1 MANVIGMIPLL
12 LGSTRIPD
20 KNIILLNGRILCS
33 YTIEACRKSSAFTD
47 IYLNSE
53 NEIFSDIAK
62 TQKVKFYQRNPG
74 NGGTRCRQKNK
85 SRDCRGSRCVINEHY
100 LYDFMKNM
108 NCDYLFQVN
117 STSPLLR
124 PETISEF
131 VNKLIHENY
140 DCFFAVKK
148 VTAESLFQGQPI
160 TFDRKRKQPSQE
172 LKPLDIICWAIAGW
186 KCETFLT
193 VYEQDDIMENSAVY
207 AGRLGLFPVDE
218 REALD
223 IDEWSTLNIVEKYIA
238 SGELRVQKEW
248 TYMDGRTI
256 TEKLK

>member
-33 YTIEACRKSSAFTD
+33 YTIEACRKSGAFTD

-53 NEIFSDIAK
+53 NVIFSDIAK
-62 TQKVKFYQRNPG
+62 TQKVKFYQRNPE
-74 NGGTRCRQKNK
+74 NGGTSCRQKNK
-85 SRDCRGSRCVINEHY
+85 SRDCKGSRCVINEHY
-100 LYDFMKNM
+100 LYDFMKNI

-124 PETISEF
+124 SETISVF

-140 DCFFAVKK
+140 DCLFAVKQ
-148 VTAESLFQGQPI
+148 VNAESIFQGEPI
-160 TFDRKRKQPSQE
+160 TFDRNRKQPSQE
-172 LKPLDIICWAIAGW
+172 LEPLNIICWAIAGW
-186 KCETFLT
+186 KCDTFLT
-193 VYEQDDIMENSAVY
+193 VYEQDDIMENSPVY
-207 AGRLGLFPVDE
+207 SGRLGLFPVDE

-223 IDEWSTLNIVEKYIA
+223 IDEWSTLNIAEKYLA
-238 SGELRVQKEW
+238 SDELRVQKEW

-256 TEKLK
+256 IEK